1 MTEPEPKSLI
11 SAMRSCE
18 FFENLDE
25 ETLLLIRPTAKRI
38 HQPKNTVVFNEGE
51 QCRGFYIVES
61 GAVKLYKESSDAKEH
76 VLHIA
81 MPGDP
86 FGEAALFLGTGYPA
100 SAAAVQDSEL
110 ILLRKEEFLALLMER
125 PDVSFRLM
133 AAMATWAH
141 RLVSSI
147 EALTLKD
154 ASSRF
159 AAYLL
164 SKRPEHPELVE
175 GASDG
180 VVIELGMPKQTLA
193 SHLGMTGETLSRLLA
208 RFEADGL
215 IVARGRRVKLVS
227 VDDLRELAEFGST
240 G

>member
-1 MTEPEPKSLI
+1 
-11 SAMRSCE
+11 MRSCR

-25 ETLLLIRPTAKRI
+25 ETLLLIRPTARRV

-51 QCRGFYIVES
+51 QCRGLHIVES
-61 GAVKLYKESSDAKEH
+61 GAVKIYKESSDAKEH

-100 SAAAVQDSEL
+100 SAAAVQATDL
-110 ILLRKEEFLALLMER
+110 ILLHKDEFMQLLMEQ
-125 PDVSFRLM
+125 PEVSLRLM
-133 AAMATWAH
+133 ASMATWAH

-147 EALTLKD
+147 ESLTLKD

-159 AAYLL
+159 ATFLL
-164 SKRPEHPELVE
+164 SKMPD
-175 GASDG
+175 GAKDG
-180 VVIELGMPKQTLA
+180 VVVELGMAKQTLA

-208 RFEADGL
+208 KFEADGL
-215 IVARGRRVKLVS
+215 IASRGRRVHLRS
-227 VDDLRELAEFGST
+227 IEDMRELAEYGA

>member
-1 MTEPEPKSLI
+1 MEHKTVLA
-11 SAMRSCE
+11 AMRACE
-18 FFENLDE
+18 FFRNLDE
-25 ETLLLIRPTAKRI
+25 ETLLLIRPTAKRV
-38 HQPKNTVVFNEGE
+38 HQPKNSVVFNEGE
-51 QCRGFYIVES
+51 ECRGFYIVET

-100 SAAAVQDSEL
+100 SAAAVRDSEL
-110 ILLRKEEFLALLMER
+110 ILLRKDEFLALLMGHPE
-125 PDVSFRLM
+125 VSFRLM

-147 EALTLKD
+147 ESLTLKD

-159 AAYLL
+159 AGYLL
-164 SKRPEHPELVE
+164 SKMPE
-175 GASDG
+175 GAADG
-180 VVIELGMPKQTLA
+180 VVIELGMPKQVLA

-208 RFEADGL
+208 KFEADGL
-215 IVARGRRVKLVS
+215 IASQGRKVKLRS
-227 VDDLRELAEFGST
+227 IRDLREIAEFGA